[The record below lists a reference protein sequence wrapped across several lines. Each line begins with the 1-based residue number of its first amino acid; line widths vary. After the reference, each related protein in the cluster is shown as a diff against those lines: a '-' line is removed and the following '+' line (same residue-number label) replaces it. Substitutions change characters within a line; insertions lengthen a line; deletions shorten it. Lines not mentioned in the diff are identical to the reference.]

1 MPKVDAK
8 GQYKFQGSMQRD
20 NALDD
25 DDEMNAEEYAII
37 SDASMDVVKLL
48 QKASQRVMKRE
59 TI

>member
-1 MPKVDAK
+1 MPKISK
-8 GQYKFQGSMQRD
+8 RCHLTGCGSMQRD
-20 NALDD
+20 KALKD

-37 SDASMDVVKLL
+37 SDTSMDVVKLL